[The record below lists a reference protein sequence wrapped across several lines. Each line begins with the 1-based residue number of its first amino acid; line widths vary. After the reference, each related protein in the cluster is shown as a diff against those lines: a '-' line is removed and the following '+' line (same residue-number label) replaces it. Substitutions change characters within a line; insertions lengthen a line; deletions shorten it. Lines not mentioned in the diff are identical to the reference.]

1 MSDQIPG
8 TEPTQVFITVDRREG
23 KTYVQWGIR
32 GGRNRCIGIITR
44 VPMDS
49 SSPRA
54 RGIQYRYRAVHPITP
69 RSIEDRT
76 RYSWAQGREYVW
88 FDTRG
93 AAISYLAEQ
102 HSKRL
107 GVR

>member
-54 RGIQYRYRAVHPITP
+54 RGIQYRYRAVHPIPP

-76 RYSWAQGREYVW
+76 RYSWAQCQSCTSGRV
-88 FDTRG
+88 TRVTRIPSTG
-93 AAISYLAEQ
+93 TC
-102 HSKRL
+102 
-107 GVR
+107 GVLP

>member
-23 KTYVQWGIR
+23 KTYVQCGIR

-54 RGIQYRYRAVHPITP
+54 RGIQYRY
-69 RSIEDRT
+69 RT